1 MTALSQQPATF
12 SIHETTLIVPHAT
25 IVPFRSYRSGIRGDP
40 TSPPFSQLDCYT
52 QHNLWHQGSM
62 GRTPVEGGGKAGGGR
77 LGTRAGSRVGSRHLS
92 SRGAGVGLSS
102 ATTSLCTS
110 EDRTRSISRS
120 LPVPM
125 VMTKAS
131 QPVAMASLEGE
142 GSKKPP
148 LDFMKSLFKPYKVSS
163 AFVRFATFR
172 VFFLFSCCTFHCSHT
187 TTCTRIRSITRRRIS
202 YQCSHQHYVSSSL
215 VVVFC
220 WLQDYLAPLV

>member
-1 MTALSQQPATF
+1 
-12 SIHETTLIVPHAT
+12 
-25 IVPFRSYRSGIRGDP
+25 
-40 TSPPFSQLDCYT
+40 
-52 QHNLWHQGSM
+52 M

-125 VMTKAS
+125 VMAKAS

-142 GSKKPP
+142 GNKKPP

-172 VFFLFSCCTFHCSHT
+172 ICFLVFMLQFSLLHT
-187 TTCTRIRSITRRRIS
+187 QLAVLIVVVLTRRTSIS
-202 YQCSHQHYVSSSL
+202 YQNSHQHYHYHWSSC
-215 VVVFC
+215 FAG
-220 WLQDYLAPLV
+220 YKTA